1 LGAEEATA
9 VPEFPSDEWFKALAD
24 RINASEAYREA
35 AATWEGDVAFH
46 IEAEPD
52 RGLPREAWGYLDLWH
67 GECRGG
73 GAVGPQEGSKAR
85 YVIRA
90 TYSRWRDVLADELD
104 PVRGMIQGKLKVR
117 GHLPTILRYVRAAM
131 ELLRCA
137 QEVETTYP
145 EA

>member
-1 LGAEEATA
+1 LGPEEAV
-9 VPEFPSDEWFKALAD
+9 VPQFPSDEWFKALAE
-24 RINASEAYREA
+24 RINASEAYRDA

-52 RGLPREAWGYLDLWH
+52 RGFPEAAWGYLDLWH
-67 GECRGG
+67 GACRSG
-73 GAVGPQEGSKAR
+73 GAVGPEEGSKAR